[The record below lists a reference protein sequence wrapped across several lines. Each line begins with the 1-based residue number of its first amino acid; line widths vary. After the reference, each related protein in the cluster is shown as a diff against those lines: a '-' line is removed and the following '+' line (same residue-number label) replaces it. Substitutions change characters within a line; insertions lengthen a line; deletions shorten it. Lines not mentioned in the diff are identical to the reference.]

1 MTGRFYG
8 SSARF
13 ADWPR
18 KVYPSIPPTVRPLA
32 DEVAEMEQLR
42 FCLSCAEMVPL
53 SQFVKRRYGLSRQ
66 CAPCIAKA
74 VA

>member
-1 MTGRFYG
+1 MIYG
-8 SSARF
+8 PSKRLTHNPK
-13 ADWPR
+13 PR
-18 KVYPSIPPTVRPLA
+18 VYPSIPPTVRPLA

>member
-1 MTGRFYG
+1 MIYG
-8 SSARF
+8 PSKRLTQNPN
-13 ADWPR
+13 PR
-18 KVYPSIPPTVRPLA
+18 QYPSIPPTVRPLA
-32 DEVAEMEQLR
+32 DEIAELEQQR
-42 FCLSCAEMVPL
+42 FCLSCAEMRPL